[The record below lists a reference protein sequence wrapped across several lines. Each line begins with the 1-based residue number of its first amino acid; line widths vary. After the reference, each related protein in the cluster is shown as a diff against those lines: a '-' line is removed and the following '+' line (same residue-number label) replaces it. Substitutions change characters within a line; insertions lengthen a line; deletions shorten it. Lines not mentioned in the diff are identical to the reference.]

1 MYTQLN
7 IRAPDIPAFE
17 SLNRPTWS
25 DQSDWSDLFEPIKSS
40 PSQSNPVQ
48 PNPTKSSHPLPSGKG
63 IGKQTACPPNRLPDH
78 QSAFDGGG
86 WRRRVKFLAIFDH
99 LYALRFTRYVPP
111 FSYRPE
117 PNFPQINPMPSS
129 APLLTLSAI
138 TKRYE
143 SPGNATS
150 LTVLDNV
157 SLQVERGQSLAI
169 VGPSG
174 SGKSTLLQIIGTLD
188 RPTGGTV
195 QLDGQDLNQLN
206 DVELAAVRN
215 RKLGF
220 VFQFH
225 YLLPQCTVL
234 ENVLV
239 PTLAK
244 VKQLPPLPGERAG
257 VRGNEASTGQKGTEI
272 TSIEPAEARANR
284 LLKRVG
290 LAERV
295 NHRPGELSGGER
307 QRVAVV
313 RALINQPW
321 LLLADEPTGSLDHAS
336 AQQLGQ
342 LLVELNREEGV
353 TLIVVTHARELAAKM
368 GKQFELKDGKLNQ
381 NAKPNVES

>member
-1 MYTQLN
+1 
-7 IRAPDIPAFE
+7 
-17 SLNRPTWS
+17 
-25 DQSDWSDLFEPIKSS
+25 
-40 PSQSNPVQ
+40 
-48 PNPTKSSHPLPSGKG
+48 
-63 IGKQTACPPNRLPDH
+63 
-78 QSAFDGGG
+78 
-86 WRRRVKFLAIFDH
+86 
-99 LYALRFTRYVPP
+99 
-111 FSYRPE
+111 
-117 PNFPQINPMPSS
+117 MPSP
-129 APLLTLSAI
+129 APLLTLSNV

-143 SPGNATS
+143 SPGGTNS
-150 LTVLDNV
+150 FTVLDNI
-157 SLQVERGQSLAI
+157 SLQLERGQSLAI

-188 RPTGGTV
+188 RPTSGTV

-244 VKQLPPLPGERAG
+244 VKQLPSLPGERAG
-257 VRGNEASTGQKGTEI
+257 VRGNEASTGQKGTET
-272 TSIEPAEARANR
+272 TSIEPAEVRANR

-342 LLVELNREEGV
+342 LFVELNREEGV
-353 TLIVVTHARELAAKM
+353 TLIVVTHAKELAAKM
-368 GKQFELKDGKLNQ
+368 GKLLELKDGKLN
-381 NAKPNVES
+381 

>member
-1 MYTQLN
+1 VKN
-7 IRAPDIPAFE
+7 SIIRLI
-17 SLNRPTWS
+17 RTVK
-25 DQSDWSDLFEPIKSS
+25 KSEITS
-40 PSQSNPVQ
+40 PQKPLKFHFIALSNTFFPMPKV
-48 PNPTKSSHPLPSGKG
+48 KLGKE
-63 IGKQTACPPNRLPDH
+63 T
-78 QSAFDGGG
+78 
-86 WRRRVKFLAIFDH
+86 VKFLAIFDH
-99 LYALRFTRYVPP
+99 AIFFTRYVLHSFVSP

-117 PNFPQINPMPSS
+117 PNFAQINPMPLA
-129 APLLTLSAI
+129 APLLTLSNV
-138 TKRYE
+138 TRRYE
-143 SPGNATS
+143 SPGSGNS
-150 LTVLDNV
+150 LTVLDDI
-157 SLQVERGQSLAI
+157 SLQVDRGHSLAI

-188 RPTGGTV
+188 RPTSGTV

-220 VFQFH
+220 IFQFH

-244 VKQLPPLPGERAG
+244 VKPFSPLPGQRAG
-257 VRGNEASTGQKGTEI
+257 ARGNEASSGPRLPTTE
-272 TSIEPAEARANR
+272 TSPLTETAEARANR

-290 LAERV
+290 LGDRL

-353 TLIVVTHARELAAKM
+353 TLIVVTHARELAGKM
-368 GKQFELKDGKLNQ
+368 GKQLELKDGKLN
-381 NAKPNVES
+381 